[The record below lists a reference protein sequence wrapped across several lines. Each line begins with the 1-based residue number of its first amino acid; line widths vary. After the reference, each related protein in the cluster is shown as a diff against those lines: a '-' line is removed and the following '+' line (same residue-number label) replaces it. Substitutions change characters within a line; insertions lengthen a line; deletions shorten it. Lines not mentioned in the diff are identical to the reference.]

1 MTPCFMGI
9 KGIIQKTRRQS
20 IRLAGL
26 TSDFRNTVYSLIP
39 VIIVLVEFFWILL
52 NHILLTFVSRN
63 EHGNCHRQ
71 LTKKKLFFVCQRKS
85 LINLWPLFVTRFQI
99 HPNCKISVCY
109 M

>member
-9 KGIIQKTRRQS
+9 KGIIQKTRWQS

-71 LTKKKLFFVCQRKS
+71 LTKKNYS
-85 LINLWPLFVTRFQI
+85 L
-99 HPNCKISVCY
+99 SVKERV
-109 M
+109 